1 MRKIALFSLLSNLSL
16 HAESLAENLKVDE
29 SMPWMFPW
37 LIGALLIVGLFFW
50 AMYKM
55 MKTKNPKYGY
65 IILLATLLMVGILF
79 I

>member
-1 MRKIALFSLLSNLSL
+1 MRKVFIFSLLSNIPIF
-16 HAESLAENLKVDE
+16 AENLQINN
-29 SMPWMFPW
+29 SMPWMLSW

-50 AMYKM
+50 AMYKS

-65 IILLATLLMVGILF
+65 IILLATLLLIGILF

>member
-1 MRKIALFSLLSNLSL
+1 MRKIVLFSLLSNLSL
-16 HAESLAENLKVDE
+16 HAENLKVDE

-50 AMYKM
+50 AMYKAM
-55 MKTKNPKYGY
+55 QTKNPKYGY
-65 IILLATLLMVGILF
+65 IILLATFLMVGILF